1 MRKVKSIVVAL
12 ALGSVG
18 LFSAAS
24 ALVALVYGLSGEL
37 PQAERLPTLFASGV
51 FGFLAAACLGGS
63 GLLIVRAWKRPPAS

>member
-24 ALVALVYGLSGEL
+24 ALVALVYGISGEL
-37 PQAERLPTLFASGV
+37 PQAERVPALFAGAV
-51 FGFLAAACLGGS
+51 FGLLAAGCLGGDA
-63 GLLIVRAWKRPPAS
+63 LLVVKALKRPG